1 MLWRCLQSR
10 IITNKHANF
19 FAQDYF
25 FLLLLEKS
33 GLVTL
38 LADVQMAKFDQ
49 NLTKIW
55 SKLWSSPN
63 FHLWHP
69 NSHSPSKISFWD
81 VFQRILV
88 KVIVK
93 YLQLCSNKN
102 SNVECLLLSS
112 GKEGQGQFFCAFV
125 WLISPTF
132 VKWLTHTTLHQALF
146 QKSTILP
153 YEIVRLHLHKT
164 KLWGLQLIKCNQ
176 LMFPQ

>member
-10 IITNKHANF
+10 IIANKHANF
-19 FAQDYF
+19 LTRTASSYF
-25 FLLLLEKS
+25 YWKNQALLHFWPMSKWP
-33 GLVTL
+33 
-38 LADVQMAKFDQ
+38 

-55 SKLWSSPN
+55 SKFWSSPN
-63 FHLWHP
+63 FHLWLP
-69 NSHSPSKISFWD
+69 NSDSPSKISFWD
-81 VFQRILV
+81 VVQRILV

-93 YLQLCSNKN
+93 YLQLFSNKN
-102 SNVECLLLSS
+102 ANFESLLLSS
-112 GKEGQGQFFCAFV
+112 GKIGQGQFFYAFV

-176 LMFPQ
+176 LRFPQ